1 MRKFIFNRL
10 MPLTRFAKA
19 EKYFRRVTKLNKDLQ
34 MQELQTFA
42 IDLLVNVQVSTFQGK
57 D

>member
-1 MRKFIFNRL
+1 

-42 IDLLVNVQVSTFQGK
+42 IDLIVNVQVSTFQGK